1 MVQTTP
7 INIDMIITNGIES
20 MPSLLISA
28 IYRLKNTFHLSG
40 VENTLHINR
49 QYAPKVCNAVR
60 KNINLSYF
68 RCKINNFSL
77 IGRTDTRFLPH
88 YVPFGT
94 K

>member
-1 MVQTTP
+1 
-7 INIDMIITNGIES
+7 MIITNGIES

-49 QYAPKVCNAVR
+49 QYAPKVCNAVC
-60 KNINLSYF
+60 KNINLIYF
-68 RCKINNFSL
+68 GAKL
-77 IGRTDTRFLPH
+77 IILALWAAPPPVFCRHKCLLEQN
-88 YVPFGT
+88 